1 MKKITNK
8 IVLLSLV
15 TGTIVAMLIGITS
28 LVYLLLQ
35 SANSIDQLKENK
47 YKSYDGKIQY
57 EVEIAYSV
65 IKSYHEKF
73 KSGKLTEEQAKQMSI
88 DQLRTIRFGNDGYFW
103 INDMQKPI
111 PNMIMHATSPELE
124 GAVINDPKY
133 NVASGTNKN
142 LFSEFVRVCEENSK
156 GFVDYLWPK
165 PGEAEVQPK
174 RSYVILFEEWSW
186 VVGTGNYVDDIEK
199 LIAAEEEEAS
209 AERQRITLL
218 LIGFMF
224 LSLFLA
230 FVFSVILGRRISS
243 PILKLVHMVKR
254 IAKGD
259 LTGNLT
265 VSAKDE
271 VGVLVKGINTMVFK
285 LREIVSEVRM
295 ASDTIAS
302 GSNEISSSS
311 QQIAQGANEQAA
323 SSEQVSASMEEMVA
337 TINQN
342 TSNAKETEKIALS
355 AADNIEKVL
364 VSTTESL
371 NSVKFI
377 TEKIQIVSDIAEKT
391 DLLAI
396 NAAVEAARAGE
407 HGKGFAVVASEIRKL
422 AEHTQNAAKEI
433 IEISKSSLI
442 VTERAGELIKI
453 VTPEIS
459 KNADLVREISSA
471 SDEQNIGAEQINTGI
486 QQLSE
491 VTQQNTASAEE
502 LATGAEELAS
512 QSENLKQ
519 IISYFKVDKS
529 ELNNVGKIFDLI
541 EKHTNEI
548 SRLKNSLAKNKV
560 ADELDDDNEKYVVK
574 KSIFNKSNDD
584 KNGFTIGLNDIDIDK
599 TDYTDFENY

>member
-8 IVLLSLV
+8 IVLLSLI

-28 LVYLLLQ
+28 LIYLSLQ
-35 SANSIDQLKENK
+35 SSSSLEQLKGNM
-47 YKSYDGKIQY
+47 YKSYDGKIKY

-73 KSGKLTEEQAKQMSI
+73 KSGKFTEEQAKAMSI
-88 DQLRTIRFGNDGYFW
+88 DQIREMRFGDDGYFW

-111 PNMIMHATSPELE
+111 PVMIMHPTSPELD
-124 GAVINDPKY
+124 GKMPNDPKY
-133 NVASGTNKN
+133 NVASGSDKN
-142 LFSEFVRVCEENSK
+142 LFAEFVRVCEENSE

-165 PGEAEVQPK
+165 PGEVEVQPK
-174 RSYVILFEEWSW
+174 RSYVRLFEEWNW

-199 LIAAEEEEAS
+199 LIAGEAEKAAS
-209 AERQRITLL
+209 ERQRITLL

-224 LSLFLA
+224 LSLFIAL
-230 FVFSVILGRRISS
+230 VFSVILGRRISS
-243 PILKLVHMVKR
+243 PILKLVVMVKR

-259 LTGNLT
+259 LTGNLSVT
-265 VSAKDE
+265 TKDE
-271 VGVLVKGINTMVFK
+271 VGVLIKGINTMVFK
-285 LREIVSEVRM
+285 LREIVSEVRL

-342 TSNAKETEKIALS
+342 TANAKETEKIALS

-364 VSTTESL
+364 VSTNESL
-371 NSVKFI
+371 NSVKVI

-433 IEISKSSLI
+433 IDLSKTSLA
-442 VTERAGELIKI
+442 VTQKAGELIK
-453 VTPEIS
+453 VVAPEIS

-548 SRLKNSLAKNKV
+548 TRLKDSLSKTKSK
-560 ADELDDDNEKYVVK
+560 DEFDDDNEKYVVK
-574 KSIFNKSNDD
+574 NSIFNKANSD
-584 KNGFTIGLNDIDIDK
+584 KNGFSIGLTDIDTDK
-599 TDYTDFENY
+599 TDDRDFENY